1 VGLCK
6 AEVSE
11 KFGGNVELRD
21 GGLEAADADATKK
34 GGRKMEMFTECS
46 ITLLGTY
53 Q

>member
-21 GGLEAADADATKK
+21 GGLEAADATKK